1 MIEGE
6 FVAEIDFGSESI
18 NAIVSWE
25 ATAGNPSTTNMRVD
39 ICLVEIDC
47 KGNVSDKQEWVD
59 VGDLLS
65 KEKLDEL
72 GGRGH
77 DDGAQWEP
85 EGEPD
90 YDAPTQGERAEQ
102 MEGIKRTVGG

>member
-47 KGNVSDKQEWVD
+47 
-59 VGDLLS
+59 
-65 KEKLDEL
+65 
-72 GGRGH
+72 
-77 DDGAQWEP
+77 
-85 EGEPD
+85 
-90 YDAPTQGERAEQ
+90 
-102 MEGIKRTVGG
+102 